1 MFENLSLKGFTWP
14 REPVL
19 YLTLLVAVLNVV
31 IQALSGDVTWITAV
45 ESVIGL
51 VLGFVA
57 RSQVAPMSNV
67 VALKG

>member
-31 IQALSGDVTWITAV
+31 IQTLSGDVTWITAV

-51 VLGFVA
+51 VLGFIA
-57 RSQVAPMSNV
+57 RGQVAPMSNV

>member
-1 MFENLSLKGFTWP
+1 MFENLSLREFTWP

-31 IQALSGDVTWITAV
+31 IQMLAGDVTWVTAV
-45 ESVIGL
+45 ETIIGL

-57 RSQVAPMSNV
+57 RSQVSPV
-67 VALKG
+67 